1 MSKRRML
8 VCAFVITA
16 LYVIAS
22 SMDLADELELDARRK
37 EQAAQNIQATHSAG
51 LNQGGAKW
59 R

>member
-1 MSKRRML
+1 MSNRRAIVL
-8 VCAFVITA
+8 FSVIAA

-59 R
+59 K

>member
-1 MSKRRML
+1 MFS
-8 VCAFVITA
+8 VITA

-51 LNQGGAKW
+51 LNRRGIDWK
-59 R
+59 